1 MAGRKSR
8 DKGLRAER
16 AVVRLLQDNY
26 GIPAE
31 RIPLSGSAGGSFA
44 GDVSIPIL
52 GRDRKLEVKC
62 RAGGFSQ
69 IYDWLGDNFGL
80 VLKADHKPMLVV
92 MRLADAAEVLRLAEQ
107 YRSAAEVMWRERDRE
122 HHGEPAGDL
131 LSAVEIMRRAG

>member
-8 DKGLRAER
+8 DKGLRTER

-26 GIPAE
+26 GIAAE

-44 GDVSIPIL
+44 GDVSIPVL
-52 GRDRKLEVKC
+52 GQDRKLEVKC

-92 MRLADAAEVLRLAEQ
+92 MRLTEAAEILREAEQ
-107 YRSAAEVMWRERDRE
+107 YRFAA
-122 HHGEPAGDL
+122 
-131 LSAVEIMRRAG
+131 SAVEIMRRAG